1 MRKWFN
7 LAKRAL
13 CLSVTVLL
21 LLLVYGSVTVPDK
34 VLRVEQEPNRRSI
47 YTLTPMT
54 VAAADRLPTQT
65 EYNAMVKLF
74 RVFPV
79 KRAKLTVTKR
89 PQVVPGGDIFGLRLY
104 TSGVIVISMEPV
116 KTAQGS
122 VFPAKDAG
130 VRTGD
135 IILRVNDEAVY
146 SHTQFSTLLT
156 DAQGDT
162 LSLTVLRG
170 GEQKELTFQAAYSE
184 IYQRYMAG
192 LWVRDSAAGIG
203 TMTFYLP
210 QSGVYAGLGHAVCDV
225 DTGERMPLYNGD
237 IVSAQI
243 HGCKKGTG
251 GQAGEL
257 RGSFSG
263 QRRGSLLANA
273 DDGVYGVLDTCDQTA
288 QTVPVA
294 LPDEVHEGA
303 AQMISTVD
311 GSGPQ
316 TFQVEIEKRMPRD
329 NEGRNLIIH
338 VTDER
343 LLAVTGG
350 IVQGMS
356 GSPLLQNGA
365 LVGAVTHVFINDPA
379 RGYAIFADTMVRNCL
394 SLETAP

>member
-1 MRKWFN
+1 MKKWFN

-13 CLSVTVLL
+13 CLLITALL
-21 LLLVYGSVTVPDK
+21 LLLVYGSVTVPDN
-34 VLRVEQEPNRRSI
+34 VFRVEEEPYRRSI

-54 VAAADRLPTQT
+54 VAAADRQPAQT

-74 RVFPV
+74 RVLPV
-79 KRAKLTVTKR
+79 KRAKLTVAKR

-122 VFPAKDAG
+122 AFPAKDAG
-130 VRTGD
+130 LRTGD
-135 IILRVNDEAVY
+135 TILRVNGEPVC
-146 SHTQFSTLLT
+146 SHTQFSALLS
-156 DAQGDT
+156 DAQGDP
-162 LSLTVLRG
+162 LILTVLRG
-170 GEQKELTFQAAYSE
+170 SEQKEVEFRAAYSE

-237 IVSAQI
+237 IVSATI
-243 HGCKKGTG
+243 HGCKKGTS

-273 DDGVYGVLDTCDQTA
+273 DDGVYGMLDTCDPKA

-294 LPDEVHEGA
+294 LPNEVQEGE
-303 AQMISTVD
+303 AQMISTID
-311 GSGPQ
+311 ATGPQ
-316 TFQVEIEKRMPRD
+316 VFTVEIEKLIPRD
-329 NEGRNLIIH
+329 HQGRNLIVRI
-338 VTDER
+338 TDAR
-343 LLAVTGG
+343 LLNETGG

-356 GSPLLQNGA
+356 GSPLLQGGA
-365 LVGAVTHVFINDPA
+365 LVGAVTHVFINDPE

-394 SLETAP
+394 SLEAAP